1 MAAPPAPDSR
11 DRELL
16 GAVQD
21 GLPLVSRP
29 FAAIG
34 ARVRMPEH
42 EVIARLARLRAAGVL
57 KRFGV
62 VVRHH
67 ELGYTANAMVVWN
80 VPDGEVDY
88 LGQCLSKFEFITL
101 CYRRARAMPDWP
113 YNLYCMIHG
122 QDRAAV
128 LEKVAFLVKSC
139 GLEAIER
146 AVLFSRRRF
155 KQCGARYLPGQT
167 GDVPAASPDTDC
179 QGPSRHGRR

>member
-1 MAAPPAPDSR
+1 MGVRLAAVAAARPGALHGPDGR

-16 GAVQD
+16 AAIQD

-29 FAAIG
+29 FAEIG
-34 ARVRMPEH
+34 SRIGMPEA
-42 EVIARLARLRAAGVL
+42 EVIARLARLRTARVV

-80 VPDGEVDY
+80 VPDGEVDD
-88 LGQCLSKFEFITL
+88 LGRCLAKFEFITL
-101 CYRRARAMPDWP
+101 CYRRARHLPEWP

-122 QDRAAV
+122 QDAGAV
-128 LEKVAFLVKSC
+128 RDKIEFLVKTC
-139 GLEAIER
+139 GLAAIPR

-155 KQCGARYLPGQT
+155 KQCGGMYAGQPIA
-167 GDVPAASPDTDC
+167 D
-179 QGPSRHGRR
+179 SR